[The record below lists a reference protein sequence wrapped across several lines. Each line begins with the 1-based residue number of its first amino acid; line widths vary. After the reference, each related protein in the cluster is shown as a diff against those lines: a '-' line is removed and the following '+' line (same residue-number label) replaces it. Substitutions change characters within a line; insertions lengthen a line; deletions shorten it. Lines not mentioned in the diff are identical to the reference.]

1 MILKAFKEK
10 SNQKFINTLLSNR
23 KVEVSDGKMKTVGV
37 LLDDDQYLKKDD
49 FVNFF
54 KDLNLLPSDQK
65 FLIFS
70 KTDSTNYN
78 KWDDVFESKDFGWKG
93 KIKNN
98 DLQNFINYK
107 FDVLISFYTVNEI
120 ELNQVT
126 AMSQAN
132 FKVGISNYDERL
144 YDLII
149 DIAPSNFKNFKTEFK
164 KYITILNKL

>member
-132 FKVGISNYDERL
+132 FKVGISNDDERL

-149 DIAPSNFKNFKTEFK
+149 DIMPSDFKNFKTEFK

>member
-10 SNQKFINTLLSNR
+10 SNQKFINNLLSNR
-23 KVEVSDGKMKTVGV
+23 KVEVSDGKIKTVGV
-37 LLDDDQYLKKDD
+37 LFDDDQYLKKDD
-49 FVNFF
+49 FVDFF

-132 FKVGISNYDERL
+132 FKVGISNDDERL